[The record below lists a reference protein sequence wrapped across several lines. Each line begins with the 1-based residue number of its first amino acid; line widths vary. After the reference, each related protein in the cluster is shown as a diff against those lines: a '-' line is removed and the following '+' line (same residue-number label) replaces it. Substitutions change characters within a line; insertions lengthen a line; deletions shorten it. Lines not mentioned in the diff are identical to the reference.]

1 MEIEKAVLGESSDG
15 KAEEIVDGPIK
26 AECLYKT
33 DDLYIT
39 QKPKIRLQMR
49 LAKNSHIQVLNLS
62 MLMILWLTQLLLPKE
77 RKESHTD
84 KQL

>member
-1 MEIEKAVLGESSDG
+1 MAYQ
-15 KAEEIVDGPIK
+15 

-33 DDLYIT
+33 DDLCIT
-39 QKPKIRLQMR
+39 QKPTIRLQMR
-49 LAKNSHIQVLNLS
+49 LAKTTHIQVLNLS
-62 MLMILWLTQLLLPKE
+62 MLILLWLAQLLLPKE

>member
-1 MEIEKAVLGESSDG
+1 MAYQ
-15 KAEEIVDGPIK
+15 AEY
-26 AECLYKT
+26 LYKT

-39 QKPKIRLQMR
+39 QKPKIRLQVR
-49 LAKNSHIQVLNLS
+49 LAKNNHIQVLNLS
-62 MLMILWLTQLLLPKE
+62 MLILLWLTQLLLPKE

>member
-1 MEIEKAVLGESSDG
+1 MAYQ
-15 KAEEIVDGPIK
+15 

-39 QKPKIRLQMR
+39 QKPKKKIPDASRQ
-49 LAKNSHIQVLNLS
+49 NNHIQVPNLS
-62 MLMILWLTQLLLPKE
+62 MLILLWLTQLLLPKE